1 MMRRPLITLF
11 LALALTVQNAAAQTT
26 SEPGTGSTG
35 TTKETTSAR
44 LPAITVAPVARQRMQ
59 DRITASGLV
68 APVEQVSVAPLVEGQ
83 PIEALLADVG
93 DTVTAGQV
101 LARLS
106 SHTLDLQKSQLLAS
120 QAAAAAAIAQAE
132 AQVTAATAAA
142 AEAGR
147 VATRAEALAKQGSM
161 STAARDQALSAAIT
175 ATAQVTVA
183 SQSLEAARAQAR
195 LVVAQIANVDLQL
208 SRTEVTAPFAGEI
221 TARNAMLGG
230 IASAS
235 AQPMFTLI
243 RDSALELRADVAE
256 VDMLRITKGQ
266 TAALTVS
273 GSAQLLSGA
282 VRLVEPTID
291 PTTRLGRA
299 RIKIAG
305 DSPLRP
311 GMFVTADITVADRET
326 LVVPVTALSS
336 AGGLT
341 IVMKVTDGLVT
352 LTRVETGI
360 RDGGFVEILSGLALG
375 DLVVAKAGAFVRDG
389 DRINPIPAADP
400 SN

>member
-1 MMRRPLITLF
+1 MMRRPLVTL
-11 LALALTVQNAAAQTT
+11 LLSLSLSLVSPLAAQTT
-26 SEPGTGSTG
+26 SDPGTGTIA
-35 TTKETTSAR
+35 ETTTAR
-44 LPAITVAPVARQRMQ
+44 LPAITVVSVVTHRMQ

-68 APVEQVSVAPLVEGQ
+68 APVEEVSVAPLVEGQ

-93 DTVTAGQV
+93 DTVAAGQL

-106 SHTLDLQKSQLLAS
+106 PTTLDLQKSQFLAS
-120 QAAAAAAIAQAE
+120 QASAAAAIAQAE

-142 AEAGR
+142 AEADR
-147 VATRAEALAKQGSM
+147 AATRAETLAKQGSM
-161 STAARDQALSAAIT
+161 SNTARDQVLSNAIT

-183 SQSLEAARAQAR
+183 TQSLAAARAQAR
-195 LVVAQIANVDLQL
+195 LVAAQIANVDLQL
-208 SRTEVTAPFAGEI
+208 SRTAVTAPFAGEI

-230 IASAS
+230 IASA
-235 AQPMFTLI
+235 AGQPMFTLI

-273 GSAQLLSGA
+273 GSPEILAGT
-282 VRLVEPTID
+282 VRLIEPTID
-291 PTTRLGRA
+291 ATTRLGRA
-299 RIKIAG
+299 RIAITG

-336 AGGLT
+336 SAGKST
-341 IVMKVTDGLVT
+341 VMKVTDGFVA
-352 LTRVETGI
+352 LTAVETGI
-360 RDGGFVEILSGLALG
+360 RDGGFVEIRSGLTLG

-389 DRINPIPAADP
+389 DRINPVPAADP